1 MIVEFCSA
9 KQCFVSLFQ
18 TADECNG
25 AMETLT
31 TPSSGTDQY
40 WTVAPPPVYAVDA
53 AASPAA
59 AASYFSPMFFQ
70 VRSELN

>member
-1 MIVEFCSA
+1 
-9 KQCFVSLFQ
+9 
-18 TADECNG
+18 
-25 AMETLT
+25 METMT

-40 WTVAPPPVYAVDA
+40 WAVAPPPVYAVDTASSPA
-53 AASPAA
+53 AAAA

>member
-1 MIVEFCSA
+1 
-9 KQCFVSLFQ
+9 
-18 TADECNG
+18 
-25 AMETLT
+25 METLT

-40 WTVAPPPVYAVDA
+40 WTVAPPPIYAVDA

-70 VRSELN
+70 VRFELN

>member
-1 MIVEFCSA
+1 MS
-9 KQCFVSLFQ
+9 
-18 TADECNG
+18 
-25 AMETLT
+25 

-53 AASPAA
+53 ATSPAAAAAA